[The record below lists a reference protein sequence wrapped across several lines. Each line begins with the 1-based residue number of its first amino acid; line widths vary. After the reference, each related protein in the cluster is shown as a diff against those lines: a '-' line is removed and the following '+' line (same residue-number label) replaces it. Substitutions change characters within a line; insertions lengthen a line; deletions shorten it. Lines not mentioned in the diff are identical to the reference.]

1 MRYELLYFIKN
12 KRTRFCLIIL
22 VLLFVVFT
30 ISLLYSVRTQVI
42 NLAAARMTYTILA
55 GDKTDSVSALYFW
68 YGACAN
74 IGQGSDY
81 RFRIFYMLIVLIL
94 IPLLL
99 AMVFVD
105 AFVQDFNARVTDAII
120 VREGKLRYFAN
131 KFFMSFAG
139 PFVTIFLLL
148 IFQFLFGLLMM
159 RMIPT
164 GFQSPGIGMKE
175 IGIVLFT
182 SLKMGVYYGAIMTFS
197 YALSLVLKRRKTI
210 VYVYPVILALFSVFL
225 FNPPLH
231 DMSYYYTN
239 LVHEDIRFFWG
250 VLITM
255 LIVSFGVQL
264 NALREKSL
272 L

>member
-1 MRYELLYFIKN
+1 MKN
-12 KRTRFCLIIL
+12 KRTRFCLILL
-22 VLLFVVFT
+22 VLLFIVYT
-30 ISLLYSVRTQVI
+30 ISLLFSVRAQLI
-42 NLAAARMTYTILA
+42 EYAAAQGTYEYL
-55 GDKTDSVSALYFW
+55 DNMPDSVSALYFW
-68 YGACAN
+68 YGIIAN
-74 IGQGSDY
+74 GGAGSGY
-81 RFRIFYMLIVLIL
+81 WFKYFNMIMVLIL

-105 AFVQDFNARVTDAII
+105 AFVQDFNAGVTDAII
-120 VREGKLRYFAN
+120 AREGKLRYFAN
-131 KFFMSFAG
+131 KFLMSFAG
-139 PFVTIFLLL
+139 PFVTMYVLL
-148 IFQFLFGLLMM
+148 IFQFLFGLLML
-159 RMIPT
+159 RVIPT

-182 SLKMGVYYGAIMTFS
+182 SLKMGFYYGVIMTFS
-197 YALSLVLKRRKTI
+197 YTLSLVLKRRKTI
-210 VYVYPVILALFSVFL
+210 VYVYPVILVLFFIFL

-239 LVHEDIRFFWG
+239 LVHENIRFFWG

-255 LIVSFGVQL
+255 FIVSSGVQL

>member
-210 VYVYPVILALFSVFL
+210 VYVYPVILVLFFVFL

-231 DMSYYYTN
+231 DMSFYYTG
-239 LVHEDIRFFWG
+239 LVHENIEFFWG

-255 LIVSFGVQL
+255 LLVSSGVQL

>member
-22 VLLFVVFT
+22 VLLFIVYT
-30 ISLLYSVRTQVI
+30 ILQFFDLKAYVI
-42 NLAAARMTYTILA
+42 NLAAAGMKFDFSA
-55 GDKTDSVSALYFW
+55 DMPDSVSALYFW
-68 YGACAN
+68 YGICAGN
-74 IGQGSDY
+74 SWPYGY
-81 RFRIFYMLIVLIL
+81 LLNYLNMFMTLIL

-131 KFFMSFAG
+131 KFLLSFAG

-148 IFQFLFGLLMM
+148 IFQFLFGLLMLKV
-159 RMIPT
+159 IPT